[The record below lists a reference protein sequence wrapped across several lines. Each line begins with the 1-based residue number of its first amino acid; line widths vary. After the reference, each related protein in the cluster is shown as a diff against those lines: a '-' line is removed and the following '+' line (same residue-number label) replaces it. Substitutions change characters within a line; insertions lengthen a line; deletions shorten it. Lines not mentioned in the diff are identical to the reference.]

1 MLNYRISLILL
12 LFFSVYSC
20 HAQEGLDRDLPR
32 DFPFANRRPAPQFQ
46 PGFISPH
53 VSRGTTVLGGDL
65 MGVAAA
71 LAGQGSYVESV
82 SRANRNNAIAEGI
95 RIENQAAII
104 NLNKERVQAYYDL
117 RRLNQEWRREQ
128 NPPAH
133 IRDLKANNLKES
145 IIREQPEF
153 FTENREPSQVMNW
166 LLGKLTEKLIGN
178 ELVASNDSGL
188 FGGGFLE
195 AALAPQDFELV
206 YIQSTSKIDGNH
218 VRMKLS
224 EMTTGE
230 VRAPYFFQRDEI
242 QSATKSY
249 IGTRQRFV
257 DDLRDRNY
265 EPTYEDYKRLYD
277 SLDSLRKKFL
287 EVYHPAKR
295 DPSVLRYETDY
306 HAGQRFFKS
315 QVAAITYTQR
325 TRDPK
330 FMIGSDQFEGKSL
343 GQLLHF
349 MTQNGYEFARP
360 ELVVNNSYK
369 KLFQLMRQAYIQ

>member
-12 LFFSVYSC
+12 LFFSAYSC
-20 HAQEGLDRDLPR
+20 HAQEGLNRDLPR

-53 VSRGTTVLGGDL
+53 VTKGTTVLGGDL

-82 SRANRNNAIAEGI
+82 SRANRNNAIADGI
-95 RIENQAAII
+95 RIQNQADMIKVI
-104 NLNKERVQAYYDL
+104 KERVQVYYDL

-133 IRDLKANNLKES
+133 VRDLKANNLKES
-145 IIREQPEF
+145 IIREQVEF

-178 ELVASNDSGL
+178 ELVADDDSGL

-195 AALAPQDFELV
+195 AALDPSDFEVV
-206 YIQSTSKIDGNH
+206 YIQSTSRIDGNH
-218 VRMKLS
+218 IRMKLS

-230 VRAPYFFQRDEI
+230 IRAPYFFQRDEMR
-242 QSATKSY
+242 STTKSY
-249 IGTRQRFV
+249 LGMRQRFV
-257 DDLRDRNY
+257 EDLRDRSY
-265 EPTYEDYKRLYD
+265 EPTYEDYTRLYD
-277 SLDSLRKKFL
+277 SLDLLRSKFL
-287 EVYHPAKR
+287 EIYHPAKR
-295 DPSVLRYETDY
+295 DPSALRDETDY

-325 TRDPK
+325 TRNPK
-330 FMIGSDQFEGKSL
+330 FMIGSNQFDGKSL

-369 KLFQLMRQAYIQ
+369 KLLLLMREAYIK